1 MQALSALH
9 APELKPAP
17 AAAQKRGA
25 IIGSAPQLNAQGLLA
40 AAELAKEREAAKL
53 KKVLLARMW
62 SGSGLASCVWEGL
75 PCPAVGC
82 AVWQLRV
89 QMLCLT
95 FRCLA

>member
-53 KKVLLARMW
+53 KKVLLASMCPGW
-62 SGSGLASCVWEGL
+62 GVWWALLHVPGRA
-75 PCPAVGC
+75 CPAMRF
-82 AVWQLRV
+82 AVWQVTGRV
-89 QMLCLT
+89 QLL
-95 FRCLA
+95 